1 MNRANCILVFIL
13 LVTAGCEGNKQT
25 GDDFITVD
33 VTKSYPKKELILQDF
48 MDVEYVALETTD
60 EFLCQDQ
67 VQAIGKDFIVVKNRV
82 MDGDIF
88 IFSRNGKVLRKFNRW
103 GQGHEEYT
111 FPSRIILDEDNDE
124 IIVDDKQIKKII
136 VYDLFGNFKRSFLYN
151 KGSIYTNIYNFGRE
165 KLILA
170 DDAFDYSEYFE
181 THDRPRFSI
190 ISKQDGSVVND
201 IEISFIQKKTRT
213 LRQGNTLA
221 LINNILIRP
230 FQDSFIL
237 TELSSDTVFRY
248 LPDNSMVPFIIRT
261 PSIQSIGTETFLI
274 PSTLTDRYYFM
285 TTVKKEYDFNRRDAD
300 FPTTHLVYDR
310 QEKTTYKCIA
320 LYNDDFTDKRTEN
333 MIRMDYVA
341 LNNEIAYYQS
351 FQAYELIEA
360 LEKGQLKGKLKE
372 IAAGL
377 KEEDNPV
384 IMLVKHKR

>member
-1 MNRANCILVFIL
+1 M
-13 LVTAGCEGNKQT
+13 TAGCGGNKQT
-25 GDDFITVD
+25 SDDFITVD

-103 GQGHEEYT
+103 GQGLEEYV
-111 FPSRIILDEDNDE
+111 FPSGIILDEDNDE

-151 KGSIYTNIYNFGRE
+151 KGSLYTKIYNFGRE

-285 TTVKKEYDFNRRDAD
+285 TTVKKEYDFNRRDAN
-300 FPTTHLVYDR
+300 FLKTHLVYDR
-310 QEKTTYKCIA
+310 QEKTTYECIA
-320 LYNDDFTDKRTEN
+320 LYNDDFTDKRTVN

-351 FQAYELIEA
+351 FQADELIEA